1 MPFSAHFALLPT
13 TAERPHKRTRW
24 LRRLATLVASIS
36 LVVGMISGS
45 AQADP
50 APPPPYNCLVNGLLL
65 ATYSPCGYGTQAPDV
80 VNSAQL
86 DGYGYD
92 GLFAATPEQKT
103 ALLALQDSVIAD
115 TIQARG
121 LLPSD
126 YDSVKANARSELKV
140 QMFSQISAALATAAS
155 GRNHDQQL
163 LADWM
168 LTVNHRMQVR
178 QAVEAALQYMKWAGI
193 DPSAFDELLAADGT
207 SDELRATMAAP
218 PVKYNTT
225 DRATATSGWCVYHSP
240 DPFADTYLGYQ
251 RTDCNIPCT
260 NPAGCD
266 TPTPLFEEFVAF
278 GSAEGMSQVVSTP
291 QVSQTAMSF
300 ANAALAPV
308 YITLPAAA
316 GSLRHLLRLEGLA
329 KSFAGVGETAA
340 KAPTAEKVVSSA
352 IDTGAETAA
361 TVAKTARIGLT
372 AAETALKIA
381 SFTFVVIDIIAAIA
395 LAVLEAYIVTINA
408 LLPTNLANLITQ
420 RRSAANDDYT
430 AAQQDAYLW
439 LFLTSTTPDAAL
451 EHCDNTLRFTTSNES
466 RSPCLNA
473 PPPPDPSPRQDPT
486 FLIDAS
492 TTPTSTLTVA
502 SRGATVDS
510 RVSGPWFVK
519 RTTNPDGTHFDTQ
532 SFRAVYED
540 PAHFEHTIS
549 IYKDANGD
557 PVFHDVHEY
566 ADTEE
571 ASLDFDA
578 CVADGHC
585 SVTKTINY
593 LDLQGNAHLATI
605 MPAQEVASTD
615 PQVTAT
621 ASSYTVAESQPITF
635 TAHGVSPIGSA
646 FTYAWKFSKDA
657 SEVTTQCLLGVG
669 YPACLYTDVISGPSV
684 SHTFEGPGTYS
695 VIVTATDTNHQTA
708 ESRMSVSVVGIS
720 PTLQSDPEASN
731 LAGPPTTVTSGLTHT
746 GVHDTYGFETDWG
759 DDTVEPGS
767 ILVGSRVENS
777 PNHTVSITGP
787 TTATLVASH
796 TYSQPGDYTV
806 TTSVLRWPLFDFIE
820 AQTVTRVH
828 IGPPTIRLTGS
839 PAVPKI
845 HQTVTYEATVTG
857 AGPNGTVTFTDE
869 NGVLCG
875 PVTISQSLPHKAICT
890 KIYQSVVSTTVHAT
904 FTGPGNVSLI
914 SGALRM
920 DVFGDPTT
928 TTLIASSTTPQVG
941 EAVTYTGIVNE
952 PFAIGT
958 MTFKEGSTVLCPAA
972 QVNNL
977 GQATCTVTYDALGPH
992 QITAFYNG
1000 DSVAEPSSSTPLTVT
1015 VSLLPTT
1022 TTLSG
1027 PSTGRATEGLTFT
1040 VSVAAS
1046 SPAGVVTVHEGST
1059 SLCGNQQ
1066 LHPAGSTHI
1075 ATCFLRDLSVG
1086 THTLIASYGGDSRT
1100 APSESAPFTVTIS
1113 RSVTTTTLTDSG
1125 PTSAPG
1131 QEVAYTATVA
1141 LSLDGLALGG
1151 LVDFVDGST
1160 VVCAGVA
1167 VNANGNSATCTTTYA
1182 TAGAH
1187 SVVARYLG
1195 DANSDPSES
1204 AAATVSVK
1212 FPTSITLDVTHSTAL
1227 PGQQL
1232 SYSMV
1237 VSAPNPTGRVTL
1249 TDNGVQICDLVL
1261 LSLPGQFI
1269 SACNIT
1275 YPNEGTHTLAAT
1287 YAGDGSTSASTS
1299 NTITVTVARAV
1310 TTTTLSTSSA
1320 TPLPNA
1326 PVTYTATVDT
1336 GTGNPNPTGTISF
1349 SDGATIICP
1358 SVAVSTST
1366 PHAATCAQTYPTVG

>member
-1 MPFSAHFALLPT
+1 
-13 TAERPHKRTRW
+13 
-24 LRRLATLVASIS
+24 
-36 LVVGMISGS
+36 
-45 AQADP
+45 
-50 APPPPYNCLVNGLLL
+50 
-65 ATYSPCGYGTQAPDV
+65 
-80 VNSAQL
+80 
-86 DGYGYD
+86 
-92 GLFAATPEQKT
+92 
-103 ALLALQDSVIAD
+103 
-115 TIQARG
+115 
-121 LLPSD
+121 
-126 YDSVKANARSELKV
+126 
-140 QMFSQISAALATAAS
+140 
-155 GRNHDQQL
+155 
-163 LADWM
+163 
-168 LTVNHRMQVR
+168 
-178 QAVEAALQYMKWAGI
+178 
-193 DPSAFDELLAADGT
+193 
-207 SDELRATMAAP
+207 
-218 PVKYNTT
+218 
-225 DRATATSGWCVYHSP
+225 
-240 DPFADTYLGYQ
+240 
-251 RTDCNIPCT
+251 
-260 NPAGCD
+260 
-266 TPTPLFEEFVAF
+266 
-278 GSAEGMSQVVSTP
+278 
-291 QVSQTAMSF
+291 
-300 ANAALAPV
+300 
-308 YITLPAAA
+308 
-316 GSLRHLLRLEGLA
+316 
-329 KSFAGVGETAA
+329 
-340 KAPTAEKVVSSA
+340 
-352 IDTGAETAA
+352 
-361 TVAKTARIGLT
+361 
-372 AAETALKIA
+372 
-381 SFTFVVIDIIAAIA
+381 
-395 LAVLEAYIVTINA
+395 
-408 LLPTNLANLITQ
+408 
-420 RRSAANDDYT
+420 
-430 AAQQDAYLW
+430 
-439 LFLTSTTPDAAL
+439 
-451 EHCDNTLRFTTSNES
+451 
-466 RSPCLNA
+466 
-473 PPPPDPSPRQDPT
+473 
-486 FLIDAS
+486 
-492 TTPTSTLTVA
+492 
-502 SRGATVDS
+502 
-510 RVSGPWFVK
+510 
-519 RTTNPDGTHFDTQ
+519 
-532 SFRAVYED
+532 
-540 PAHFEHTIS
+540 
-549 IYKDANGD
+549 
-557 PVFHDVHEY
+557 
-566 ADTEE
+566 
-571 ASLDFDA
+571 
-578 CVADGHC
+578 
-585 SVTKTINY
+585 
-593 LDLQGNAHLATI
+593 
-605 MPAQEVASTD
+605 
-615 PQVTAT
+615 
-621 ASSYTVAESQPITF
+621 
-635 TAHGVSPIGSA
+635 
-646 FTYAWKFSKDA
+646 
-657 SEVTTQCLLGVG
+657 
-669 YPACLYTDVISGPSV
+669 
-684 SHTFEGPGTYS
+684 
-695 VIVTATDTNHQTA
+695 VTATDSAGTVVEDRAN
-708 ESRMSVSVVGIS
+708 VSVVEVS
-720 PTLQSDPEASN
+720 PTFVSDPEASN
-731 LAGPPTTVTSGLTHT
+731 LLGEVTTIGSTTAHT
-746 GVHDTYGFETDWG
+746 GIHDRYGFVTDWG
-759 DDTVEPGS
+759 DGTVEPGS
-767 ILVGSRVENS
+767 TLVGTKVENS
-777 PNHTVSITGP
+777 PEHTVSVVSP
-787 TTATLVASH
+787 TTANLVASH

-806 TTSVLRWPLFDFIE
+806 ATSVLRYPLFDFTT
-820 AQTVTRVH
+820 AQNITQVH

-875 PVTISQSLPHKAICT
+875 PVSISQSLPHKAICT

-1113 RSVTTTTLTDSG
+1113 RSVTTTALTDSG

-1131 QEVAYTATVA
+1131 QAVAYTATVA
-1141 LSLDGLALGG
+1141 PSLDGLALGG

-1167 VNANGNSATCTTTYA
+1167 VNPNGNSATCTTTYA

-1287 YAGDGSTSASTS
+1287 YAGDGSTSASSS

-1310 TTTTLSTSSA
+1310 TNTTLSTSSA

-1358 SVAVSTST
+1358 SAAVSTST
-1366 PHAATCAQTYPTVG
+1366 PHTATCTQTYPTVGSHSIQASYSGGLTTTASASAVVPVTVTKAVTTTTLTAPATAYPNQAVTYSATITSAGPAPTGTVTFTEGVTAVCANAAITANAGSYTATCVQTYATEGSHTLTAGYNGATQTASSLSAPKTASIAKATTTTTLSAPATALPTQSLTYTATVTSTGPAPTGTVTFAEGSTAVCANVALTASGSTYTASCSKTYSTEAPHTLKATYNGNAQNNVSTSAAVTVTVARAVTTTAVSSAPAAPIPGQLVTYTATISGSGPAPTGTVTFTDATTTICNAKPITATSPYTATCTQTYNTVGTHSIKAAYSGSTLSAPSTSAIAAVTVVKAPTATSLTTSNAGAMFGQAMTFTAGVAASTAGIAGPTVGGSVSFTVDGNPVGSAVNLSSGSATSASVTGLSYGNHTVVATYSGDTNYLTSAKTITQTISCTQVVTAGSGTNYNVGSGASLCVVGGTLTGSVNVQSGGSLDLEGVTVQSSVNVGAALSARMCNTHVTGSVSVGGVTGPINFGDPTGTACAGNTIDGSLNIQSSPGSLSMARTTIGGSLNVGSNTGGVLLQANTVSGSMNVGNNTGTKPVTVAGNRVLQSLSCASNTPVPTNAGLVNIVTGTATGQCLNLSAKP